1 MTDLPARNNTRVL
14 VPILIGA
21 LVSVALGV
29 YGANHKGRS
38 IVFGITGF
46 ENLART
52 KSVMA
57 FIVLFFVLV
66 QLGSAVVMYGKIK
79 AITPPPWIGTLHRW
93 SGRLAFFIAVP
104 IAVFCLYG
112 IGFQT
117 FDLRSTAHSLLGCL
131 FFGIFTI
138 KMLVLTKPGLKGWI
152 LPVVGGTVF
161 TILVAAIA
169 SSALWFYAFGIHVD

>member
-1 MTDLPARNNTRVL
+1 MTDLPARNSRVL

-29 YGANHKGRS
+29 YGANHRGRS
-38 IVFGITGF
+38 IVFGLSGF
-46 ENLART
+46 ENLAKA

-57 FIVLFFVLV
+57 VIVLFFALV
-66 QLGSAVVMYGKIK
+66 QLGSALVMYGKIK

-104 IAVFCLYG
+104 IGVFCLYG

-117 FDLRSTAHSLLGCL
+117 FDIRVIAHSLLGCL

-138 KMLVLTKPGLKGWI
+138 KMLVLTKPGLSGWI
-152 LPVVGGTVF
+152 LPVVGGTAF
-161 TILVAAIA
+161 TVLVVIVLT
-169 SSALWFYAFGIHVD
+169 SAYWFFTTQ